1 MVLRQDLGAIIFSAS
16 ACSFSEQAPSIQ
28 QPALGTGPP
37 PHLQPLILR

>member
-28 QPALGTGPP
+28 QPALAPRHTSS
-37 PHLQPLILR
+37 H